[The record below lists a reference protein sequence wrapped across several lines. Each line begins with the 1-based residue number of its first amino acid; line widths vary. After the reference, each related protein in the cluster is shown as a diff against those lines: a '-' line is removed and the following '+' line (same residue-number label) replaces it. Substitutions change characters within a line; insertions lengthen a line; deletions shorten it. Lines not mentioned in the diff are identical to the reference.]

1 MDSVRGRFNRT
12 RRFGRFRF
20 CGDDFDAVSEDIR
33 AGKLKTG
40 ERATGAAGDAHG
52 RGSGAYFQRHA
63 GGAVG
68 V

>member
-1 MDSVRGRFNRT
+1 MDFDRVHFHLTHRLGRF
-12 RRFGRFRF
+12 GF
-20 CGDDFDAVSEDIR
+20 CGDDFDAASEDVR
-33 AGKLKTG
+33 TGELKTG
-40 ERATGAAGDAHG
+40 ERATGAAGDPHG